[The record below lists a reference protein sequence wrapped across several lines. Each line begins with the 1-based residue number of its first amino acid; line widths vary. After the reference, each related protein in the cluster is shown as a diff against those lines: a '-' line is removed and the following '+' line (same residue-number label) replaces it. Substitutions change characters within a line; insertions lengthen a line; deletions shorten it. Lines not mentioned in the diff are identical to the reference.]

1 MASRLTK
8 LKITKVSLVPRGA
21 DEDAHVLLVKS
32 ADPVPARVVAAVARA
47 VPEAQAAL
55 ARHRA
60 AEAKPPRTRLAE
72 IAVAEMATDQ
82 ALTRSQAIAKAVDT
96 PEGRAAWHQIRKDA

>member
-1 MASRLTK
+1 MASRLSR

-21 DEDAHVLLVKS
+21 DQDAHVVLVKS
-32 ADPVPARVVAAVARA
+32 ADPPAGVAAAVARA

-60 AEAKPPRTRLAE
+60 AEAKTPRTRLAE
-72 IAVAEMATDQ
+72 LAAAEMATDPSLTSQ
-82 ALTRSQAIAKAVDT
+82 AAIAKAADT
-96 PEGRAAWHQIRKDA
+96 PEGRAAWRQIRKDA